1 MDYKKYINQR
11 SLIYFAVIFIMLF
24 IVTSFVKFIG
34 QIPIL
39 IVVSLLL
46 TYYFYTKYNNSID
59 TQINNLGAIQ
69 SKITNI
75 MNATGNSQASQ
86 SVSEEY

>member
-11 SLIYFAVIFIMLF
+11 SLIYFIVIFIMLF

-39 IVVSLLL
+39 IIISLLL
-46 TYYFYTKYNNSID
+46 TYYFYSKYNSSID
-59 TQINNLGAIQ
+59 TQINSIGEIQ
-69 SKITNI
+69 NKISSMLNNKSYHNKI
-75 MNATGNSQASQ
+75 I
-86 SVSEEY
+86 SEE

>member
-11 SLIYFAVIFIMLF
+11 SLIYFIVIFIILF

-39 IVVSLLL
+39 IIISLLL
-46 TYYFYTKYNNSID
+46 TYYFYSKYNSSID
-59 TQINNLGAIQ
+59 TQINSIGEIQ
-69 SKITNI
+69 NKI
-75 MNATGNSQASQ
+75 NSMLNNKSYHNKII
-86 SVSEEY
+86 SEE